1 MTQRDIRFDTLG
13 GFIDA
18 VKEAGIKEIAF
29 AVTDEKRSRQKTAEL
44 VEVEHVRMAEAL
56 AYKHSSLYRYTEH
69 GDCIM
74 AAEQIL
80 KNAGLNV
87 TRRNRNIS

>member
-13 GFIDA
+13 GFIEA
-18 VKEAGIKEIAF
+18 VKEAGISEIAL
-29 AVTDEKRSRQKTAEL
+29 AVTDEKRSIQKNDEL
-44 VEVEHVRMAEAL
+44 VEVEHVRMAEVL
-56 AYKHSSLYRYTEH
+56 AYKNSALYHYTET

-80 KNAGLNV
+80 KNVGLNV
-87 TRRNRNIS
+87 TRRSRNIF